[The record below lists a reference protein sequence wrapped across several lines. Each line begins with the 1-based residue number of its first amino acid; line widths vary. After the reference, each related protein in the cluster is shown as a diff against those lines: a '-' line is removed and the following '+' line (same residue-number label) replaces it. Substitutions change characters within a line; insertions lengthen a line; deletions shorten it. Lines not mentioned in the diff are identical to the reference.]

1 MKQTE
6 MSKYL
11 KLITAGTGILFLA
24 LVAWFAVRLTI
35 LRRNYHDF

>member
-24 LVAWFAVRLTI
+24 LVLLALPS
-35 LRRNYHDF
+35 